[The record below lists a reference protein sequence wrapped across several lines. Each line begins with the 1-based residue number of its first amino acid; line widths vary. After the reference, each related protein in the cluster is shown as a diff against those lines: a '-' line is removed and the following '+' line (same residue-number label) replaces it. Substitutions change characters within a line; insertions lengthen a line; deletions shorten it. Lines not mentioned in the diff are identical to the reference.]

1 MKYINQQILNSKT
14 GNLILIVFS
23 LILAGNLQSCI
34 TTQPIAYFQ
43 SSDSLKYKQLA
54 KLLPKVTRIRT
65 NDILAITVGSLNQE
79 SNAIMNFAN
88 INALTTTS
96 FPGSQ
101 GGSVQR
107 SQPLGY
113 LVDSLGNVEIPFVG
127 KLKLTGMTLDEA
139 GNAVRT
145 QVEKS
150 LKEPAINVRYL
161 NHKFSVLGEVNH
173 SATFNLLD
181 DNTTLPEALAMA
193 GDLSIYANRTNVT
206 IIRENNGI
214 REMAKINLLTQE
226 IFDSPYYF
234 MQNGDLIYVE
244 PLKSK
249 ATFNDQ
255 KVQLA
260 PLYTG
265 VATTVLVFLSLLLN
279 VFK

>member
-1 MKYINQQILNSKT
+1 MRYFNRQLLNIKL
-14 GNLILIVFS
+14 GNLTIALLF
-23 LILAGNLQSCI
+23 LILASNLQSCI

-54 KLLPKVTRIRT
+54 KLSPKVTRIRT

-79 SNAIMNFAN
+79 SNEIMNFAN
-88 INALTTTS
+88 INALTTSS
-96 FPGSQ
+96 F
-101 GGSVQR
+101 GGGQSSSSR
-107 SQPLGY
+107 GQPLGY

-127 KLKLTGMTLDEA
+127 KLKLAGMTLDEA
-139 GNAVRT
+139 GNAVRS

-150 LKEPAINVRYL
+150 LKDPAINVRFL
-161 NHKFSVLGEVNH
+161 NHKFSILGEV
-173 SATFNLLD
+173 SRPSTFNLLD

-193 GDLSIYANRTNVT
+193 GDLGIYANRTNVT

-226 IFDSPYYF
+226 IFNSPYYF
-234 MQNGDLIYVE
+234 LQNGDLIYVE

-255 KVQLA
+255 RVQLT
-260 PLYTG
+260 PFYTG
-265 VATTVLVFLSLLLN
+265 IATTALVFLSFMLN